1 MKYVYF
7 FVLLLFLCPLS
18 LFSQERDTVVQQKE
32 SQQLLDLNS
41 PQDLAPVIFTGQ
53 YNPQEVDR
61 SVFEVEVVTQQD
73 IQQMAGNTL
82 DDVLKQNLNLN
93 VIPNPGEGRSGLE
106 QFGFNSEYIKILV
119 DGVPVIGDEGFGNAI
134 DITQINL
141 DDIEQIEIVEGA
153 MGVQYGANAV
163 TGVIN
168 IITKK
173 GSAYPW
179 EIVPYLQEETVGGEY
194 NWSNEGRHIQGLRVG
209 HSFADRWYAEASYE
223 HNEFMG
229 LKGSKKGKRYF
240 NPEKGSDRN
249 RGYDWLPKEQNHGK
263 ALLHYSNDNNFQ
275 AFYKFEYFQ
284 EQTDK
289 YAERVNLNRQS
300 ATATVHPTGN
310 DEIYRS
316 HRLYHRLNFT
326 GKLKE
331 RMNYNLAFSYQDQ
344 KRNQESFTRHL
355 KSWEKTNQSRL
366 DYNTREG
373 FFSRGTLNHILNS
386 ERNNFEIGYEINTD
400 KGRAAGLSEQN
411 SSTDQK
417 TNHLKT
423 YSGFLSGELNPFK
436 RFTFRPGFRYI
447 HSNNF
452 TDQYAVSFSGRYRF
466 KKGYQLRAVI
476 GTAPKI
482 PNFEQLYFFLVDS
495 NHNIQGNEELSPEK
509 GKSIFLHLKKN
520 FYLGDDQIRYQ
531 PKLSGWFL
539 DVQDKIDLVITNPS
553 PLTYQYNNIDK
564 YQTWG
569 LAFRNQLRFHN
580 LNLHLGVSFNG
591 ESKQL
596 LSEGDFDDSF
606 LYSVQANINAAYQI
620 PKWETVISAYFKYN
634 GKQAQ
639 FISDVDDQGDVTF
652 FKDRQEGYGWLDA
665 SIRKYFFNR
674 KFEVTLG
681 ARNLLDVVNIKTYSD
696 NGVHEAGSN
705 ALLLGYGRSYF
716 VKLLYNLNF

>member
-1 MKYVYF
+1 MKYPYLVVF
-7 FVLLLFLCPLS
+7 FLLFYPVF
-18 LFSQERDTVVQQKE
+18 LFSQEKDSLNKKE
-32 SQQLLDLNS
+32 ASPLLDLNA

-53 YNPQEVDR
+53 YNPQRVNR
-61 SVFEVEVVTQQD
+61 SVFEVEVVTQKD
-73 IQQMAGNTL
+73 IQRMAGNTL

-119 DGVPVIGDEGFGNAI
+119 DGVPMIGDEGFGNAI
-134 DITQINL
+134 DISQINL

-173 GSAYPW
+173 GSEHRW

-229 LKGSKKGKRYF
+229 LRGSKKGKYYF
-240 NPEKGSDRN
+240 NPESGSDRS
-249 RGYDWLPKEQNHGK
+249 RGYDWLPKEQNHSK
-263 ALLHYSNDNNFQ
+263 ALIHYDNDKNFR
-275 AFYKFEYFQ
+275 AFYKFEYFH

-300 ATATVHPTGN
+300 ATATVNPTGN
-310 DEIYRS
+310 DEIFRS
-316 HRLYHRLNFT
+316 RRFYHRLNFT
-326 GKLKE
+326 GKLRK
-331 RMNYNLAFSYQDQ
+331 RMNYNLSFSYQDQ
-344 KRNQESFTRHL
+344 KRNRESFTRYL
-355 KSWEKTNQSRL
+355 KTWEKDNQTRL

-373 FFSRGTLNHILNS
+373 FFSRGTLNHILPS
-386 ERNNFEIGYEINTD
+386 ERYNFEIGYEINTD
-400 KGRAAGLSEQN
+400 KGKAAGLSEQN

-417 TNHLKT
+417 TNLLKT
-423 YSGFLSGELNPFK
+423 YSGFVSAELNPTQ
-436 RFTFRPGFRYI
+436 RLTLRPGFRYI

-452 TDQYAVSFSGRYRF
+452 ADQYALSFSGKYRF
-466 KKGYQLRAVI
+466 KKRYQLRAVV

-482 PNFEQLYFFLVDS
+482 PNFEQLYFYLVDS
-495 NHNIQGNEELSPEK
+495 NHNVRGNENLRPEK
-509 GKSIFLHLKKN
+509 GKSIFLHFKKN
-520 FYLGDDQIRYQ
+520 FYFKNNKMRYQ

-539 DVQDKIDLVITNPS
+539 DVKDKIDLIITNPA
-553 PLTYQYNNIDK
+553 PLTYEYNNIDQ
-564 YQTWG
+564 YRTWG
-569 LAFRNQLRFHN
+569 LAFRNQLRYEN
-580 LNLHLGVSFNG
+580 LSFGLGISFNG

-596 LSEGDFDDSF
+596 LSEGDYDDSY
-606 LYSVQANINAAYQI
+606 LYALQTTVNASYQI
-620 PKWETVISAYFKYN
+620 PKWETIISAYFKYN

-639 FISDVDDQGDVTF
+639 FISDVDDQGEVTF
-652 FKDRQEGYGWLDA
+652 YKDRQEGYGWLDA
-665 SIRKYFFNR
+665 SIRKYFLNR

-681 ARNLLDVVNIKTYSD
+681 ARNLLDVTDIKTYSS
-696 NGVHEAGSN
+696 NEVHGTGNN

-716 VKLLYNLNF
+716 LKLLYNLNF